1 MHLREFLPSSFWPSV
16 CGMTTGEEWPS
27 LSAAGAKVLLDRC
40 STHSLLPLLFAA
52 SDLPPAVRSA
62 REAARGWE
70 RILQMRS
77 RSFRETLTTVCDAL
91 AGEPMMLI
99 KGSDYARRLYPDP
112 VLRPMKDI
120 DLLVPSDRMDAVCER
135 LLAAGLR
142 RQPALGACRDRAHHE
157 RVFYDGRLFVEVHQ
171 SFIQRPRNRVDYEGL
186 WQRAVPFEV
195 EGRRV
200 LRLDDVDAL
209 VYHTL
214 SMGIDQ
220 FNVRLIRYVDLWLLL
235 GRRPGMALA
244 AAERAREWHTARALY
259 GALSLACRLFPEF
272 ANADAQA
279 AMQAALPAPTR
290 RFIERWVL
298 PGAAEM
304 RKGGAPRR
312 GVQLWRKA
320 CLMDSTGHALAF
332 ALSHAAASLRHRPES
347 VRAAP

>member
-1 MHLREFLPSSFWPSV
+1 
-16 CGMTTGEEWPS
+16 
-27 LSAAGAKVLLDRC
+27 
-40 STHSLLPLLFAA
+40 
-52 SDLPPAVRSA
+52 
-62 REAARGWE
+62 
-70 RILQMRS
+70 
-77 RSFRETLTTVCDAL
+77 
-91 AGEPMMLI
+91 MLI
-99 KGSDYARRLYPDP
+99 KGSDYARRLYPDA
-112 VLRPMKDI
+112 VLRPMQDI
-120 DLLVPSDRMDAVCER
+120 DILVPANRMDAVCER

-142 RQPALGACRDRAHHE
+142 AQPSFGASRDPAHHE
-157 RVFYDGRLFVEVHQ
+157 RVFFHGRILVEVHQ

-186 WQRAVPFEV
+186 WQRAVPLEID
-195 EGRRV
+195 GRSV

-235 GRRPGMALA
+235 ARRPGMAMA

-272 ANADAQA
+272 ANADVQA
-279 AMQAALPAPTR
+279 AMTAALPASTR
-290 RFIERWVL
+290 RFMERWVL

-347 VRAAP
+347 LRAAP